1 MQPKVRGISSPQGE
15 QTSLVSYSCPILWL
29 KSLQRGNTI
38 EIHVYF
44 ERIKHL
50 LLLLLLL
57 LLLFEL
63 KSFWLLHHVNTVIE
77 TNGTYHLSQL
87 QLQLLSH
94 RMIGNRGGSR
104 IPCRRGCRPSRG
116 HQHTILSNFPKNCMK
131 SRKFWAVGGRA
142 LGAPPWIR
150 HLGMI
155 PTRQFET
162 LPFISALLGKVN
174 AQTHKHQSHTRT

>member
-1 MQPKVRGISSPQGE
+1 MCTLSLIFMQPKVRGISNPQGE
-15 QTSLVSYSCPILWL
+15 QTSLVSYSCPILSF
-29 KSLQRGNTI
+29 KSLQKGKTI

-50 LLLLLLL
+50 LLLLLLS

-63 KSFWLLHHVNTVIE
+63 KSLWLLHHVNTAIE

-94 RMIGNRGGSR
+94 GMNGYRGGSR

-116 HQHTILSNFPKNCMK
+116 HQHTILSNFHKNCMK
-131 SRKFWAVGGRA
+131 SRKFWALGGRVGGA
-142 LGAPPWIR
+142 PLDSPLGYD
-150 HLGMI
+150 
-155 PTRQFET
+155 TNT
-162 LPFISALLGKVN
+162 
-174 AQTHKHQSHTRT
+174 